1 MSLSLS
7 PESFILAIDVG
18 SSSARALICDQ
29 QGRAV
34 GNTFTQVHQESVTT
48 PDGGSMLDPRAAS
61 SLIFSCI
68 DSALAKAG
76 EAAQHMQVVA
86 MDTLVANIL
95 GIDSQGRPTTPIY
108 TWADTR
114 GRELAG
120 KLKTR
125 LPYPDYS
132 QRTGCY
138 VHPSYWPLRL
148 LWLQTHAAEAFA
160 RTAYWLS
167 LGEYALYL
175 LFGARRVSLSTASWT
190 GLLNRHTQDWDADT
204 LAALPIPREQLS
216 DVSDRPFQGL
226 TGAWAERW
234 PALKEAYWLP
244 SIGDGVASNIG
255 TGCTTPQHVALALGT
270 SGALRIIVPGT
281 PDRLPDGLFCY
292 RVDADR
298 SLVGGALSNVGNLYA
313 WMLQTLRLDERSDTD
328 ATIGSIEPDSH
339 GLTILPFLAG
349 ERAPGWND
357 QAHAVFTGITTG
369 TTPEHLIRAGLEAI
383 AYRFYQVSARLKM
396 FLPPDSI
403 YVASGA
409 AAGRSPVWL
418 QILAD
423 VLGAP
428 IYVTTEVEAT
438 IRGTVFFAAGQEP
451 SVPLGQ
457 RYAPDM
463 DRHAVYRMAIER
475 QQTLYEKLF
484 RAQRSH

>member
-7 PESFILAIDVG
+7 PESLILAIDVG
-18 SSSARALICDQ
+18 SSSVRALICDQ
-29 QGRAV
+29 QSRAV
-34 GNTFTQVHQESVTT
+34 GDSFTQAQQESVTT
-48 PDGGSMLDPRAAS
+48 PDGGWMLDPQTVS
-61 SLIFSCI
+61 SLIFGCI

-76 EAAQHMQVVA
+76 EAGQRIRAVA
-86 MDTLVANIL
+86 VDTLVGNVL

-120 KLKTR
+120 NLKTR

-148 LWLQTHAAEAFA
+148 LWLQAHETEAFA

-175 LFGARRVSLSTASWT
+175 LFGARRVSLSTASWS
-190 GLLNRHTQDWDADT
+190 GLLNRHTQNWDADT
-204 LAALPIPREQLS
+204 LTALPISREQLS
-216 DVSDRPFQGL
+216 DISDRPFQGL

-281 PDRLPDGLFCY
+281 PDRIPDGLFCY
-292 RVDADR
+292 RVDANR

-313 WMLQTLRLDERSDTD
+313 WMLQTLRLDDKPDME
-328 ATIGSIEPDSH
+328 AAIGCIKPDSH

-357 QAHAVFTGITTG
+357 QAHAVFAGITTA
-369 TTPEHLIRAGLEAI
+369 TTPEHLIRAGLEAV
-383 AYRFYQVSARLKM
+383 AYRFYQVSARLKQ
-396 FLPPDSI
+396 FLPPDSM

-428 IYVTTEVEAT
+428 IYTTTEAEAT
-438 IRGTVFFAAGQEP
+438 IRGTVFYATGQEP
-451 SVPLGQ
+451 SIPLGQ
-457 RYAPDM
+457 KYVPDRG
-463 DRHAVYRMAIER
+463 RHAIYRIAVER

-484 RAQRSH
+484 RA